1 MSDSQSLGSLHSIVV
16 ERTVPLKKFSVGTWK
31 VTSFVLSSAVR
42 KSEFLEALDDI
53 TISLS
58 IFTKFNFMLIKF
70 SAFYSAAKLFV
81 TLTTISKVCISSPLT
96 VKFVVFG
103 TAMKCG

>member
-1 MSDSQSLGSLHSIVV
+1 
-16 ERTVPLKKFSVGTWK
+16 
-31 VTSFVLSSAVR
+31 
-42 KSEFLEALDDI
+42 
-53 TISLS
+53 
-58 IFTKFNFMLIKF
+58 MLIKF